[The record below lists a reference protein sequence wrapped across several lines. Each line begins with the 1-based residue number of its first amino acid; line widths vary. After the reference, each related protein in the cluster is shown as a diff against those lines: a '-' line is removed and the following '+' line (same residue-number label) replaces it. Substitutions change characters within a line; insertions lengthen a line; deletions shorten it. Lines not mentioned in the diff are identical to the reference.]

1 MTMCAN
7 SLGRQWVSPR
17 LPDCSSA
24 SCLVA
29 AQREVLPTMTPDST
43 AINAMR
49 AIRTLRSAGG
59 ALFDQ
64 VALHGQLAQ
73 VEWGEEKNR
82 LLKMLVG
89 AVLGFAG
96 LLCVILS
103 LGALALA
110 LCWETVYRIPVAA
123 VLVALYGLAT
133 GFAWRRLVALSA
145 LSGQSFAATRV
156 ELAAD
161 VALLRSKL

>member
-1 MTMCAN
+1 
-7 SLGRQWVSPR
+7 
-17 LPDCSSA
+17 
-24 SCLVA
+24 LVA
-29 AQREVLPTMTPDST
+29 ADREALPTVMPDST
-43 AINAMR
+43 AINALT

-73 VEWGEEKNR
+73 VEWGEEKKR

-89 AVLGFAG
+89 ALLGFAC
-96 LLCVILS
+96 LLCVMLS

-110 LCWETVYRIPVAA
+110 LCWETVYRIPAAA
-123 VLVALYGLAT
+123 VLVALYGLGT
-133 GFAWRRLVALSA
+133 GLAWRRFAALSA

-161 VALLRSKL
+161 LALLRSKL

>member
-1 MTMCAN
+1 
-7 SLGRQWVSPR
+7 
-17 LPDCSSA
+17 
-24 SCLVA
+24 
-29 AQREVLPTMTPDST
+29 MTPDST